1 MACLVSG
8 AMHLT
13 DTLMYPYGS
22 KGPSHPGVVARS
34 NLNSSET
41 NGKYCC
47 EKEQHSCTVKVL
59 ERRERPGSCGRIT
72 VSWRVVGSYSSHVP
86 QSDVLAFKSSKVKHD
101 LVAFR
106 HKFVQLCCLHWRAKQ
121 TCIRADNMERKTSTR
136 PLIGF
141 YIELERSADRSI
153 E

>member
-1 MACLVSG
+1 MAGLVSG

-59 ERRERPGSCGRIT
+59 ERRERPGRT
-72 VSWRVVGSYSSHVP
+72 ALFLWAHYS
-86 QSDVLAFKSSKVKHD
+86 VLARRRQLLLTCSSK
-101 LVAFR
+101 
-106 HKFVQLCCLHWRAKQ
+106 
-121 TCIRADNMERKTSTR
+121 
-136 PLIGF
+136 
-141 YIELERSADRSI
+141 
-153 E
+153 